1 MDQKQQAAEG
11 AQQKFI
17 GNLLWDAFD
26 LITFGA
32 FEKRGAQ
39 KKKEQED
46 KDRQE
51 RERRQAEIEKLQREK
66 REAEEKAK

>member
-11 AQQKFI
+11 VQQKFI

-32 FEKRGAQ
+32 FERRGTQ

-46 KDRQE
+46 KDR
-51 RERRQAEIEKLQREK
+51 
-66 REAEEKAK
+66 